1 MGCILFMP
9 VDQIPVTDGIYG
21 DIGINE
27 IPIGKSEIRRT
38 WLVLIIKTIKPLASK
53 SIIYYSV

>member
-1 MGCILFMP
+1 MP